1 MDRQAYELKAGSI
14 KNLRLT
20 EGETPP
26 PAPGEVTVSVKA
38 IGLNFADIFAIQGL
52 YSATPKG
59 NFVPGLEYSGVIE
72 NIGDNVKGFSKG
84 DKIMGVTFFGAYSTL
99 LNIDQRYVSP
109 LPDQWNFE
117 DGASFLVQAL
127 TAYYALVNLGNLQNG
142 NTVLIHSAAGGVGI
156 WANRIAKKIG
166 AYTIGSVGSKSK
178 FHLLEKEGYD
188 KYLLR
193 GSDFRQQLEHCLN
206 GKNLNLVMECI
217 GGKIFKESYRKL
229 APTGRMVV
237 YGSASYSS
245 PSDRPNYPKL
255 IAKYLTRP
263 KIDPQKMIEENKS
276 ILGFNLIWLFHE
288 VEMMNDIL
296 RKLKE
301 LHLGNPVIGH
311 TFPFKDLP
319 QAIRLFQSGKTTGKV
334 VVVV

>member
-1 MDRQAYELKAGSI
+1 MERQAYELKAGSI

-20 EGETPP
+20 EGEILP

-59 NFVPGLEYSGVIE
+59 KFIPGLEYSGVIE
-72 NIGDNVKGFSKG
+72 NIGDDVEGLNRG
-84 DKIMGVTFFGAYSTL
+84 DKIMGVTRFGAYSTQ
-99 LNIDQRYVSP
+99 LNIDHRNLIP
-109 LPDQWNFE
+109 LPEQWDFE
-117 DGASFLVQAL
+117 AGASYLVQAL
-127 TAYYALVNLGNLQNG
+127 TAYYALVNLGNLKSG

-156 WANRIAKKIG
+156 WANRIAKKLG

-188 KYLLR
+188 QYLLR
-193 GSDFRQQLEHCLN
+193 GSDFRQQLDHCLN
-206 GKNLNLVMECI
+206 GKELNLVLECI
-217 GGKIFKESYRKL
+217 GGMIFKESYRKL
-229 APTGRMVV
+229 APRGRMVV

-245 PSDRPNYPKL
+245 QSDRPNYLKL
-255 IAKYLTRP
+255 LAKYLSRP

-276 ILGFNLIWLFHE
+276 ILGFNLIWLFNE

-296 RKLKE
+296 RVLKE
-301 LHLGNPVIGH
+301 LDLGNPVIGY

-334 VVVV
+334 VVAI

>member
-20 EGETPP
+20 KGEIPP

-59 NFVPGLEYSGVIE
+59 NFIPGLEYSGVIE
-72 NIGDNVKGFSKG
+72 NIGDEVEGLSKG
-84 DKIMGVTFFGAYSTL
+84 DKIMGVTLFGAYSSR
-99 LNIDQRYVSP
+99 LNIDHRYISL
-109 LPDQWNFE
+109 LPDQWGFE

-127 TAYYALVNLGNLQNG
+127 TAYYALVNLGNIQNG

-156 WANRIAKKIG
+156 WANRIAKKFG
-166 AYTIGSVGSKSK
+166 AYTIGSVGSNSK
-178 FHLLEKEGYD
+178 FPLLEKEGYD
-188 KYLLR
+188 QFLLR
-193 GSDFRQQLEHCLN
+193 GSDFRLQLDNCLN
-206 GKNLNLVMECI
+206 GKELNLVLECI

-229 APTGRMVV
+229 APTGRMVI

-245 PSDRPNYPKL
+245 SSDRPNYPKL
-255 IAKYLTRP
+255 LAKYLTRP

-276 ILGFNLIWLFHE
+276 ILGFNLIWLFNE

-296 RKLKE
+296 RRLKE
-301 LHLGNPVIGH
+301 LQLGNPVIGH
-311 TFPFKDLP
+311 TFTFEDLP

-334 VVVV
+334 VVRV

>member
-1 MDRQAYELKAGSI
+1 MEIQAYELKAGSI

-20 EGETPP
+20 EGEIPP

-59 NFVPGLEYSGVIE
+59 KFVPGLEYSGVIE
-72 NIGDNVKGFSKG
+72 NIGDNVEGLNRG
-84 DKIMGVTFFGAYSTL
+84 DKIMGITRFGAYSTR
-99 LNIDQRYVSP
+99 LNIDQRNLIP
-109 LPDQWNFE
+109 LPEEWDF
-117 DGASFLVQAL
+117 DAGASYLVQAL
-127 TAYYALVNLGNLQNG
+127 TAYYALVNLGNLQRG

-156 WANRIAKKIG
+156 WANRIAKKLG

-178 FHLLEKEGYD
+178 FPLLEKEGYD
-188 KYLLR
+188 QYLLR
-193 GSDFRQQLEHCLN
+193 GSDFRQQLDHCLN
-206 GKNLNLVMECI
+206 GKELNLILECI

-229 APTGRMVV
+229 APRGRMVV

-245 PSDRPNYPKL
+245 PSDKPNYPKL
-255 IAKYLTRP
+255 IAKYLSRP

-296 RKLKE
+296 KTLKE

>member
-59 NFVPGLEYSGVIE
+59 NFIPGLEYSGVIE
-72 NIGDNVKGFSKG
+72 NIGDNVEGFSKG

-109 LPDQWNFE
+109 LPDQWDFE
-117 DGASFLVQAL
+117 AGASFLVQAL

-206 GKNLNLVMECI
+206 GKNLNLVLECI

-229 APTGRMVV
+229 APRGRMVV

-255 IAKYLTRP
+255 IVKYLSRP

-296 RKLKE
+296 RTLKE

-311 TFPFKDLP
+311 TFLFKDLP
-319 QAIRLFQSGKTTGKV
+319 LAIRLFQSGKTTGKV

>member
-59 NFVPGLEYSGVIE
+59 NFIPGLEYSGVIE
-72 NIGDNVKGFSKG
+72 NIGDNVEGFSKG
-84 DKIMGVTFFGAYSTL
+84 DKIMGVTLFGAYSTR
-99 LNIDQRYVSP
+99 LNIDHRYVSP
-109 LPDQWNFE
+109 LPDQWDFE
-117 DGASFLVQAL
+117 AGASFLVQAL

-178 FHLLEKEGYD
+178 FHL
-188 KYLLR
+188 
-193 GSDFRQQLEHCLN
+193 CL
-206 GKNLNLVMECI
+206 K
-217 GGKIFKESYRKL
+217 KR
-229 APTGRMVV
+229 
-237 YGSASYSS
+237 
-245 PSDRPNYPKL
+245 D
-255 IAKYLTRP
+255 
-263 KIDPQKMIEENKS
+263 MIS
-276 ILGFNLIWLFHE
+276 IC
-288 VEMMNDIL
+288 
-296 RKLKE
+296 
-301 LHLGNPVIGH
+301 
-311 TFPFKDLP
+311 
-319 QAIRLFQSGKTTGKV
+319 
-334 VVVV
+334 

>member
-1 MDRQAYELKAGSI
+1 MERQAYELKAGSI

-20 EGETPP
+20 EGEILP

-59 NFVPGLEYSGVIE
+59 KFIPGLEYSGVIE
-72 NIGDNVKGFSKG
+72 NIGDDVEGLNRG
-84 DKIMGVTFFGAYSTL
+84 DKIMGVTRFGAYSTQ
-99 LNIDQRYVSP
+99 LNIDHRNLIP
-109 LPDQWNFE
+109 LPEQWDFE
-117 DGASFLVQAL
+117 AGASYLVQAL
-127 TAYYALVNLGNLQNG
+127 TAYYALVNLGNLKSG

-156 WANRIAKKIG
+156 WANRIAKKLG

-188 KYLLR
+188 QYLLR
-193 GSDFRQQLEHCLN
+193 GSDFRQQLDHCLN
-206 GKNLNLVMECI
+206 GKELNLVLECI
-217 GGKIFKESYRKL
+217 GGMIFKESYRKL
-229 APTGRMVV
+229 APRGRMVV

-245 PSDRPNYPKL
+245 QSDRPNYLKL
-255 IAKYLTRP
+255 LAKYLSRP

-276 ILGFNLIWLFHE
+276 ILGFNLIWLFNE

-296 RKLKE
+296 RVLKE
-301 LHLGNPVIGH
+301 LDLGNPVIGY